1 MGLMQIEIDIMS
13 AGHCG
18 VPARVGIG
26 VGVLPMSLV
35 RVELLGDSQAVGS
48 EQGLSRSSATGAG

>member
-1 MGLMQIEIDIMS
+1 MQIEIDIMS

-18 VPARVGIG
+18 VPATVAIG
-26 VGVLPMSLV
+26 AGVSPMSLV

-48 EQGLSRSSATGAG
+48 ERRLARSSATGAG